1 MDCHF
6 IFIIKNP
13 QKRQPLITFQHQ
25 CQFPKS
31 NSYFTF
37 INLSLLVCF
46 YNRSIGCT
54 IVEMLTTKPPF
65 SQFEPMTAIYN
76 IGAGRILPHL
86 PVNVSESLF
95 DLMQQCFKRDPR
107 LRPSAA
113 DLLNHP
119 FFKKERIF
127 STMNQN
133 ENLETMGDRISEA
146 SEEDIEDIDF
156 ENVNEVEDIETKN
169 ENIVYEEE
177 SIICNKQ
184 WKTEQQS
191 ANIFDKVIDVIANSK
206 IKVQRYF
213 GDF

>member
-1 MDCHF
+1 
-6 IFIIKNP
+6 
-13 QKRQPLITFQHQ
+13 
-25 CQFPKS
+25 
-31 NSYFTF
+31 
-37 INLSLLVCF
+37 
-46 YNRSIGCT
+46 
-54 IVEMLTTKPPF
+54 
-65 SQFEPMTAIYN
+65 
-76 IGAGRILPHL
+76 
-86 PVNVSESLF
+86 
-95 DLMQQCFKRDPR
+95 
-107 LRPSAA
+107 
-113 DLLNHP
+113 
-119 FFKKERIF
+119 
-127 STMNQN
+127 MNQN